1 MRKSIR
7 RYHVSRVLYRPLIIW
22 LAMVIAV
29 FAAVRVLSGSRIGTE
44 IEQRIKA
51 IGADEET
58 VKKVINIEFGN
69 PIEENEYYKMFL
81 GKNEGEETMTGE
93 EEIYEEHTAE
103 SSIPEI
109 ADKPEV
115 TEEIDPNT
123 PKENIF
129 GDGTQPLDPSKVQID
144 NDSGYEID
152 VSELLNSPLQFT
164 VNKDEPCILIVHT
177 HGSEAY
183 TPDGDDIYVESDPYR
198 TEDLNYNV
206 VKVGDVLTE
215 ELESR
220 GLKVLHDRTL
230 HDYPSYNGSYSRS
243 FDTIA
248 KYLDTYPSIKIVIDL
263 HRDAIAN
270 PDGSQYRTY
279 ATIDGKNCS
288 QLLFVMGTD
297 ASGLSHP
304 VWRENLK
311 LALKLEYAMNIL
323 YPSLAKPIAVS
334 HYRYNQH
341 MTAGSMILEV
351 GCTGNTLEESVQ
363 AVKYFAEAAEQVLET
378 VSK

>member
-1 MRKSIR
+1 M
-7 RYHVSRVLYRPLIIW
+7 
-22 LAMVIAV
+22 
-29 FAAVRVLSGSRIGTE
+29 
-44 IEQRIKA
+44 
-51 IGADEET
+51 
-58 VKKVINIEFGN
+58 
-69 PIEENEYYKMFL
+69 
-81 GKNEGEETMTGE
+81 
-93 EEIYEEHTAE
+93 
-103 SSIPEI
+103 
-109 ADKPEV
+109 
-115 TEEIDPNT
+115 
-123 PKENIF
+123 
-129 GDGTQPLDPSKVQID
+129 DPSKVQID

-263 HRDAIAN
+263 HRDAL
-270 PDGSQYRTY
+270 GSSDVLYKVV
-279 ATIDGKNCS
+279 ADEEGVCAS
-288 QLLFVMGTD
+288 QVMLFVGTD
-297 ASGLSHP
+297 ASGLEHP
-304 VWRENLK
+304 NWRQNLS
-311 LALKLEYAMNIL
+311 LAVYIQNAVSSK
-323 YPSLAKPIAVS
+323 YPSLMRPLQLVK
-334 HYRYNQH
+334 YRYNQH
-341 MTAGSMILEV
+341 LTPGSMIIEV
-351 GCTGNTLEESVQ
+351 GSNGNTLQ
-363 AVKYFAEAAEQVLET
+363 EALAAIRLFGHSAGPALAKLVE
-378 VSK
+378 